1 MLGSKRFGLFSSVG
15 RRIGALGLF
24 LAAGV
29 ALGATTHQVEVGQGG
44 MRFVDDA
51 SGTSTTTISVGD
63 TVLWNWSASF
73 HSTTSGSCPG
83 GNCTPNGMWDS
94 GAQSAPHQFSFT
106 FTAAGTFPYYCV
118 VHGSEM
124 QGTVIAQAGGTAPAA
139 GFSFSPSGPV
149 IGTSVSFTDQSTG
162 TPASWSWDFGDPAS
176 GTSNTSTLQNPT
188 HTFQSAGTFT
198 VALTASNAAG
208 SNTTTQ
214 SVTVSA
220 GGPLPCVVSDQTLC
234 LNGGR
239 FAVSTHWA
247 KTDGTSGDGTGVSLT
262 GDSGYFWF
270 FDPSNIEVVTKV
282 LNGCALTNAYWVFA
296 AGLTNV
302 EVTLTVIDGQTGIT
316 YTKTNAQGNAY
327 APIQDT
333 QAFPTSCP

>member
-15 RRIGALGLF
+15 RGIGALALF

-29 ALGATTHQVEVGQGG
+29 AFGATTHQVEVGQGG

-51 SGTSTTTISVGD
+51 SGTSTTTISAGD
-63 TVLWNWSASF
+63 TVLWNWVGSP
-73 HSTTSGSCPG
+73 HSTTSGGCPG
-83 GNCTPNGMWDS
+83 GSCAADGVWNS
-94 GAQSAPHQFSFT
+94 GVNSPPHQFSFT
-106 FTAAGTFPYYCV
+106 FPTAGTFPYHCT
-118 VHGSEM
+118 VHGAEM
-124 QGTVIAQAGGTAPAA
+124 QGTIIVQAGGTAPTAS
-139 GFSFSPSGPV
+139 FSFSPSGPV
-149 IGTSVSFTDQSTG
+149 IGTSVAFTDKSTG
-162 TPASWSWDFGDPAS
+162 TPTSWSWDFGDPAS

-188 HTFQSAGTFT
+188 HTYQSAGAFT
-198 VALTASNAAG
+198 VTLTATNAAG
-208 SNTTTQ
+208 SNATTQ

-234 LNGGR
+234 LSGGR
-239 FAVSTHWA
+239 FAVSTHWT
-247 KTDGTSGDGTGVSLT
+247 KTDGTSGDGTGVALT

-270 FDPSNIEVVTKV
+270 FDASNIEVVTKV

-302 EVTLTVIDGQTGIT
+302 EVTLTVVDGQTGIT
-316 YTKTNAQGNAY
+316 YTKTNAQGTAY